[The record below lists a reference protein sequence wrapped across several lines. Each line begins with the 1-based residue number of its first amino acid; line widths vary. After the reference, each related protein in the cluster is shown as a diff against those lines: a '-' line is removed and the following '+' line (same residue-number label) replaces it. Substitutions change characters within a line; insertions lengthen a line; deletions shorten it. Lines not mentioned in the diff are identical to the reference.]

1 MDTGIIAARWVV
13 GKALSPVLD
22 GLVEAWAAS
31 RELGPNVDALK
42 MELLY
47 ARAMLNNV
55 RGREIHNPDLNELL
69 QKLRD
74 LAYDADDVLDELDYF
89 RIQDELDDTSEAA
102 AEHAKG
108 CVGNLFLNT
117 HHTAKA
123 AGKLLGFSSCS
134 SCAAR
139 CCAWPRNTML
149 AIGKH
154 LPCSNFHDDDGGDSV
169 HDDSKKSVKPTPKL
183 KFDRVGLSKKM
194 KIIVEQLQ
202 PVCAKVATILNLELL
217 GSHLTMQSRSAKS
230 RPVTTP
236 TSIEPTLYGRD
247 TIMKRIIDSITQGK
261 CCEEFLTVLPIVGPG
276 GIGKTTL
283 IQHMYNSQLVQNHFQ
298 IKVWIC
304 VSQSFSVGKLIEEIK
319 EKLPKEGENKNG
331 SAEELIERKLKSKR
345 FLLILDDIWKCESD
359 DWKRLLVPLSKGQ
372 TKGNIIIVTTR
383 FPVVTETVKT
393 IDNKILLEGLDDV
406 EFEELFLAYVFG
418 PGKSR
423 NGRQDLLDIGKDI
436 VKKLKGSPLAAKTVG
451 KLLSNHLDQY
461 HWKRVLESKEWELQ
475 AGDHDIMPALKLS
488 YDYLPFHLQQCFSYC
503 ALFPEDYKFN
513 STELIRFWIGLD
525 ILHSESQ
532 NKALEDIALSNIDS
546 LVNHGF
552 FKREE
557 TDGHTCYIIHD
568 LLHNLALK
576 VASLECVS
584 LHCSNVKSV
593 EIRPSTRHLSIITYG
608 ANDTDGIMDENFKSE
623 MIKLKKRLKV
633 ENMQTLMIF
642 GQVDENFVGCFHDL
656 FKEASAL
663 RVLYLPAMPFLVGS
677 ILDKFSGFVH
687 LRYLRLGFRRFI
699 YDNTTHLPTSLSRF
713 YHLRIL
719 DLQEW
724 NGSFD
729 LPGDISNLAK
739 LHNFLVPKS
748 KNHPAISNVRKLQFL
763 QELKGFEV
771 NRKDVGFE
779 LKQLGYLM
787 ELRELSIDN
796 LEKVHT
802 KEEAAEAKLLN
813 NNRLRKLTLKWKEG
827 RTSTDANNEDQIL
840 ETLQPHNNLQELS
853 IHWHGGS
860 SCPKWLGRELSV
872 KFLETF
878 CLYNVVWNILP
889 PLGEV
894 FLVGRPGEESIGHK
908 TSQNFHSLKRLEL
921 VGLPNLRKWVAKEVF
936 PMFFSLLEV
945 LIVKNCNE
953 LTELPFSYYTY
964 CTSEE
969 DVKATCFPRLREL
982 KIRNCQKLVSL
993 PPIPYTQ
1000 TLCSVKIRYVGTG
1013 LTSLVYSSKSSVL
1026 EVRGNKDLN
1035 VLDDNV
1041 LAFRNLNQLQDLK
1054 IIGCPPLEEQHLQ
1067 TLTSLKRLHL
1077 GGSSIAFNPTIDR
1090 SDVKWQIS
1098 IEYLAINDWPGSGK
1112 ELTQLL
1118 FHLPKLSVLRLSGC
1132 HKITRLSVA
1141 LKQQQISAQ
1150 VESTQV
1156 TDSNHQQQQK
1166 AEDLDLLEEEE
1177 VTQLDV
1183 DREDENDNRL
1193 LLFPVHLT
1201 NSLHELYIEDCTELI
1216 LIPHPLPIGHNNM
1229 EEEGIGG
1236 GWGLQALC
1244 SLLKLEIIGCP
1255 VLLSLQYEAPAC
1267 LFPSSLQYLYIRG
1280 PMEGVQMLDLSNL
1293 TSLTELFIQDCR
1305 EYLSK
1310 GLWPL
1315 LTRGQL
1321 SNLFVYKTYGLFAGV
1336 LDSILRGM
1344 QEEQEQLHLLE
1355 HSSKLQVLG
1364 TDDLAGILVKPICRL
1379 LSSSLT
1385 NLTLRGNSE
1394 VERFTNEQEE
1404 ALQLLTFLQDLK
1416 FIHYDKLQCFPAG
1429 LHRLSN
1435 LKRLHIQSYPSIQ
1448 SLPKDGLPDSLQL
1461 LEVRYRGNEKLIKQ
1475 CKMLKKTNPKIE
1487 LKIGVDELVSAVQGL
1502 EWSAPSSS
1510 QPSAAEA
1517 VRGHI
1522 RLFRPPRSA

>member
-55 RGREIHNPDLNELL
+55 RGRDIHNPDLNELL

-123 AGKLLGFSSCS
+123 AGKLLGFSS

-169 HDDSKKSVKPTPKL
+169 HDDSKKSTKPTPKL

-202 PVCAKVATILNLELL
+202 PVCAKVTTILNLELL
-217 GSHLTMQSRSAKS
+217 GSHLSMQSRSAKS
-230 RPVTTP
+230 RPITTP
-236 TSIEPTLYGRD
+236 TSIETTLYGRD
-247 TIMKRIIDSITQGK
+247 IVMKSIIDSITQGK
-261 CCEEFLTVLPIVGPG
+261 CCEEYLTVLPIVGPG

-283 IQHMYNSQLVQNHFQ
+283 IQHVYNSQQVQNHFQ
-298 IKVWIC
+298 IKVWTC
-304 VSQSFSVGKLIEEIK
+304 VSQSFSVDKLVEEIK
-319 EKLPKEGENKNG
+319 GKLPKVEGEKKES
-331 SAEELIERKLKSKR
+331 SAEDLIEQRLKSKR

-359 DWKRLLVPLSKGQ
+359 DWKRLLVPLRKGQ

-393 IDNKILLEGLDDV
+393 TDNKIQLEGLGDV
-406 EFEELFLAYVFG
+406 EFWELFLAYVFG
-418 PGKSR
+418 PEKSR
-423 NGRQDLLDIGKDI
+423 NDRKDLHEIGNDI

-451 KLLSNHLDQY
+451 KLLSNHLNRD
-461 HWKRVLESKEWELQ
+461 HWMRVLESKEWELQ

-532 NKALEDIALSNIDS
+532 NKAFEDIARSNIDN
-546 LVNHGF
+546 LVSHGF

-557 TDGHTCYIIHD
+557 TDGHPCYIIHD

-584 LHCSNVKSV
+584 LHSSNVKSV
-593 EIRPSTRHLSIITYG
+593 EMRPSIRHLSIITNG
-608 ANDTDGIMDENFKSE
+608 ANDTDGITDENFKSE
-623 MIKLKKRLKV
+623 LIKLKKRLKV
-633 ENMQTLMIF
+633 ENVQTLMIF
-642 GQVDENFVGCFHDL
+642 GKVDESFIGCFHDL

-663 RVLYLPAMPFLVGS
+663 RVLYLPTMPFPVGS
-677 ILDKFSGFVH
+677 ILDKFTALVH
-687 LRYLRLGFRRFI
+687 LRYLRLG
-699 YDNTTHLPTSLSRF
+699 TTFGNKIQLPISLSRF

-719 DLQEW
+719 DLEKW
-724 NGSFD
+724 DDSFD

-739 LHNFLVPKS
+739 LHNFLVS
-748 KNHPAISNVRKLQFL
+748 RHGSHSNISNVGKLHFL
-763 QELKGFEV
+763 QELKGFQV

-813 NNRLRKLTLKWKEG
+813 KNRLRRLTLNWKEE
-827 RTSTDANNEDQIL
+827 RTSTDANKEDQIL
-840 ETLQPHNNLQELS
+840 EKLQPHNNLQELS
-853 IHWHGGS
+853 IHGHGGS
-860 SCPKWLGRELSV
+860 SCPKWLGTELSV

-878 CLYNVVWNILP
+878 SLYNVVWNIIP

-894 FLVGRPGEESIGHK
+894 FMVGGPGEESIGRK
-908 TSQNFHSLKRLEL
+908 TGQNFRSLKRLEL
-921 VGLPNLRKWVAKEVF
+921 VRLPNLRKWVAKEGC

-945 LIVKNCNE
+945 LIVRNCDE

-964 CTSEE
+964 CTSE
-969 DVKATCFPRLREL
+969 DVKATCFPRLGEL
-982 KIRNCQKLVSL
+982 EIVRCPNLVSL

-1000 TLCSVKIRYVGTG
+1000 TLCSVNISHVGTG
-1013 LTSLVYSSKSSVL
+1013 LPSLVYSSKSSKL
-1026 EVRGNKDLN
+1026 EIRGNKYLN
-1035 VLDDNV
+1035 VFDDNV
-1041 LAFRNLNQLQDLK
+1041 LAFRNLNKLQDLK
-1054 IIGCPPLEEQHLQ
+1054 IKGCPPLEQRHFQ
-1067 TLTSLKRLHL
+1067 TLTSLKRLSL
-1077 GGSSIAFNPTIDR
+1077 NGSSIALNPIER
-1090 SDVKWQIS
+1090 SDVEWQLS
-1098 IEYLAINDWPGSGK
+1098 IEYLTIEDWHGSGK

-1118 FHLPKLSVLRLSGC
+1118 FHLPKLSYLCLADCR
-1132 HKITRLSVA
+1132 KITQLSVA
-1141 LKQQQISAQ
+1141 LIQQQICAQ

-1156 TDSNHQQQQK
+1156 TASNHRQQQK
-1166 AEDLDLLEEEE
+1166 AEDLEEEE
-1177 VTQLDV
+1177 VIQLAV
-1183 DREDENDNRL
+1183 GREDEDNDRL

-1201 NSLHELYIEDCTELI
+1201 NSLRELWIRDCTELI
-1216 LIPHPLPIGHNNM
+1216 LVPPPLPTGHHNK
-1229 EEEGIGG
+1229 EQEGRGG
-1236 GWGLQALC
+1236 GPGFQTLC
-1244 SLLKLEIIGCP
+1244 SIQRFYMINCP
-1255 VLLSLQYEAPAC
+1255 VLLSAYEAPAC
-1267 LFPSSLQYLYIRG
+1267 LFPCSLQYLHITG

-1293 TSLTELFIQDCR
+1293 TSLTELSMYHCGDGLT
-1305 EYLSK
+1305 E
-1310 GLWPL
+1310 GLWHL

-1321 SNLFVYKTYGLFAGV
+1321 SRLFVHGTSGLFAGV
-1336 LDSILRGM
+1336 ASILRAM
-1344 QEEQEQLHLLE
+1344 QEQQDQLHLLE
-1355 HSSKLQVLG
+1355 SSSKLPMLH
-1364 TDDLAGILVKPICRL
+1364 TSDFLGILVKPICRF

-1385 NLTLRGNSE
+1385 NLILQGNAE
-1394 VERFTNEQEE
+1394 VERFTKEQEE
-1404 ALQLLTFLQDLK
+1404 ALHLLTSLQDLQ
-1416 FIHYDKLQCFPAG
+1416 FDCYDKLQCLPAG
-1429 LHRLSN
+1429 LHRLTN
-1435 LKRLHIQSYPSIQ
+1435 LKRLMIMDCPSIR
-1448 SLPKDGLPDSLQL
+1448 SLPKDGLPGSLKL
-1461 LEVRYRGNEKLIKQ
+1461 LYFIVRGNEKLVKQ
-1475 CKMLKKTNPKIE
+1475 CKKLKKTNPEIE
-1487 LKIGVDELVSAVQGL
+1487 LIL
-1502 EWSAPSSS
+1502 
-1510 QPSAAEA
+1510 
-1517 VRGHI
+1517 
-1522 RLFRPPRSA
+1522 

>member
-261 CCEEFLTVLPIVGPG
+261 CCEEYLTVLPIVGPG

-513 STELIRFWIGLD
+513 SKELIHFWVGLD
-525 ILHSESQ
+525 ILHSECQ
-532 NKALEDIALSNIDS
+532 TKTFEDIALSNIDS
-546 LVNHGF
+546 LVSHGF
-552 FKREE
+552 FKKEQ
-557 TDGHTCYIIHD
+557 TDEKPCYIIHD

-584 LHCSNVKSV
+584 LRCSNVKAV
-593 EIRPSTRHLSIITYG
+593 EIRPSIRHLSIITDV
-608 ANDTDGIMDENFKSE
+608 ANDTGRISDEIFKSE
-623 MIKLKKRLKV
+623 LIKLKKRLKV
-633 ENMQTLMIF
+633 ENLQTLMIF
-642 GQVDENFVGCFHDL
+642 GEVDKSFIGCFHDL

-663 RVLYLPAMPFLVGS
+663 RVLHLPAMPFHVGS
-677 ILDKFSGFVH
+677 ILDTFSTLVH
-687 LRYLRLGFRRFI
+687 LRYLKLEANYGI
-699 YDNTTHLPTSLSRF
+699 IAHLPISLSRF

-719 DLQEW
+719 DLQKW
-724 NGSFD
+724 FGSFD
-729 LPGDISNLAK
+729 LTGDISNLAK
-739 LHNFLVPKS
+739 LHNFLVPEHKD
-748 KNHPAISNVRKLQFL
+748 HPAISNVGKLQFI
-763 QELKGFEV
+763 QELKRFQV
-771 NRKDVGFE
+771 NSKDVGFD

-787 ELRELSIDN
+787 ELRELGIYN
-796 LEKVHT
+796 LETVCT
-802 KEEAAEAKLLN
+802 KEEAAEAKMLKK
-813 NNRLRKLTLKWKEG
+813 NRLRKLALNWKEG
-827 RTSTDANNEDQIL
+827 RTSTKANKEDQIL
-840 ETLQPHNNLQELS
+840 ESLQPHNGLQELS
-853 IHWHGGS
+853 IHGHGGS
-860 SCPKWLGRELSV
+860 SCPKWLGAELSI

-878 CLYNVVWNILP
+878 RLCYVVWKILP

-894 FLVGRPGEESIGHK
+894 FLIDGPSEASLVSCK
-908 TSQNFHSLKRLEL
+908 TGQNFRSLKRLEL
-921 VGLPNLRKWVAKEVF
+921 VGLPNLRKWVAKEVC
-936 PMFFSLLEV
+936 PMFFSILEV
-945 LIVKNCNE
+945 LIVNDCNE

-969 DVKATCFPRLREL
+969 DVKATCFPRLTEL
-982 KIRNCQKLVSL
+982 EIWNCPKLVSL

-1000 TLCSVKIRYVGTG
+1000 TLCSVDIKDIGTG
-1013 LTSLVYSSKSSVL
+1013 LASLVYLSKSSKL
-1026 EVRGNKDLN
+1026 EIRGNKDLN

-1041 LAFRNLNQLQDLK
+1041 LAFRNLTQLQELK
-1054 IIGCPPLEEQHLQ
+1054 INSCPPLKERHLK
-1067 TLTSLKRLHL
+1067 TLTSLKRLTL
-1077 GGSSIAFNPTIDR
+1077 NGSSIALNPIER
-1090 SDVKWQIS
+1090 SDMEWQLSVEKLTIWHW
-1098 IEYLAINDWPGSGK
+1098 NGSGK
-1112 ELTQLL
+1112 ELTQVL
-1118 FHLPKLSVLRLSGC
+1118 FHLPKLSCLHLFGC
-1132 HKITRLSVA
+1132 PKITRLSVA
-1141 LKQQQISAQ
+1141 
-1150 VESTQV
+1150 
-1156 TDSNHQQQQK
+1156 
-1166 AEDLDLLEEEE
+1166 
-1177 VTQLDV
+1177 V
-1183 DREDENDNRL
+1183 DRENKGDYRL
-1193 LLFPVHLT
+1193 LLFPIHLT
-1201 NSLHELYIEDCTELI
+1201 NSLQELRIGNCEKLI
-1216 LIPHPLPIGHNNM
+1216 LVPHRLLTGHHNK
-1229 EEEGIGG
+1229 EEETGG
-1236 GWGLQALC
+1236 GWGLQTLC
-1244 SLLKLEIIGCP
+1244 SLQRFDMDNCP
-1255 VLLSLQYEAPAC
+1255 VLLSAYEAPAC
-1267 LFPSSLQYLYIRG
+1267 LLPSSLQYLLIIG

-1293 TSLTELFIQDCR
+1293 TSLTKLSIQDSG
-1305 EYLSK
+1305 EYSSK
-1310 GLWPL
+1310 GLLPL
-1315 LTRGQL
+1315 LTQGQL
-1321 SNLFVYKTYGLFAGV
+1321 INLYVYRTYGLFAGV

-1344 QEEQEQLHLLE
+1344 QEQEQLHLIE
-1355 HSSKLQVLG
+1355 HSSKLRMLD
-1364 TDDLAGILVKPICRL
+1364 TNDLAGILVKPMCRL

-1385 NLTLRGNSE
+1385 DLILRGNVE
-1394 VERFTNEQEE
+1394 VERFTKEQEE
-1404 ALQLLTFLQDLK
+1404 ALQFLTSLQDLK
-1416 FIHYDKLQCFPAG
+1416 FENYAMLRCLPAG
-1429 LHRLSN
+1429 LHRLTN
-1435 LKRLHIQSYPSIQ
+1435 LKRLRIMSCPSIR
-1448 SLPKDGLPDSLQL
+1448 SLPKDGLPPSLEL
-1461 LEVRYRGNEKLIKQ
+1461 LELEVSSNKKLTKQ
-1475 CKMLKKTNPKIE
+1475 CKKLKKANPEIE
-1487 LKIGVDELVSAVQGL
+1487 LTC
-1502 EWSAPSSS
+1502 
-1510 QPSAAEA
+1510 
-1517 VRGHI
+1517 
-1522 RLFRPPRSA
+1522 